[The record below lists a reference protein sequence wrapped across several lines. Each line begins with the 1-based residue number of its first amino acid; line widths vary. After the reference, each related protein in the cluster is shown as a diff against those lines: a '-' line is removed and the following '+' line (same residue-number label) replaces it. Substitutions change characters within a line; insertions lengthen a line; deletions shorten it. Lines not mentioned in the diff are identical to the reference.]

1 MTKKYTIGDLQEFLE
16 EFGLTPKQAALYLA
30 ALRMGPSSVQALA
43 DEADIQ
49 RTNAYDALGA
59 LVTKGLVSISTKGK
73 KKLFAAQS
81 PAVLKTLL
89 AEKETL
95 LADVVPQLES
105 LHITTEHKPRIFY
118 YPGIEGYKRVYEDSL
133 TTKEGK
139 LFGIFAVQDMW
150 EVLGREYADKM
161 VARRIK
167 AGIPLRVIRSRER
180 DAANVYPS
188 TPRDLREMRYA
199 PPGMVFPIT
208 TYVYD
213 NKVIILSSKKETFGL
228 LIESAD
234 IAQAHRNYFEA
245 LWQISEAG

>member
-1 MTKKYTIGDLQEFLE
+1 MAKKYTLGNLREFLE

-30 ALRMGPSSVQALA
+30 SLRKGPSPVQALA
-43 DEADIQ
+43 EEADIQ

-59 LVTKGLVSISTKGK
+59 LVGKGLVSISTSGK
-73 KKLFAAQS
+73 KKLFVAQS

-89 AEKETL
+89 AEKEAALT
-95 LADVVPQLES
+95 DVVPQLES
-105 LHITTEHKPRIFY
+105 LHATTEHKPRVLY

-133 TTKEGK
+133 TTKEKK
-139 LFGIFAVQDMW
+139 LFGIFAVQDVW
-150 EVLGREYADKM
+150 EVLGKEYADKM

-180 DAANVYPS
+180 DAPHVYPS

-199 PPGMVFPIT
+199 PPGLVFPIT

-245 LWQISEAG
+245 LWKISEAG